1 MFYQPKRDSK
11 EFVEKLKVD
20 LSRKRD
26 TKEKKTFEELTPRFV
41 AAMLFGCIVPQSVL
55 LYKMIWA
62 DPCSDAFF

>member
-1 MFYQPKRDSK
+1 MKG
-11 EFVEKLKVD
+11 D

-26 TKEKKTFEELTPRFV
+26 SKEKKISEELTPRFIS
-41 AAMLFGCIVPQSVL
+41 AMLFGCIVPHSIL